1 MYPDANI
8 PIIQLS
14 LDYTKTASFHYALGE
29 ELKFLREEGVRI
41 IGSGKMVHSLG
52 TLDWAH
58 MDGAEYG
65 YTWAID
71 ASKKMKELIL
81 NDDHESLKH
90 YVDQG
95 KTFQMAIPT
104 PEHFLPLLYILA
116 QKNNDDSIEFF
127 NDKIVGGSVGMCS
140 MIIR

>member
-29 ELKFLREEGVRI
+29 ELKFLREEGVLI
-41 IGSGKMVHSLG
+41 IGSGNMVHNLG